1 MKQTTIGLSGH
12 IDHGKTSIVRC
23 LTGKNTD
30 NLKDEI
36 ERGMTIDIGFAHF
49 NKNISLIDVP
59 GHEKFIKNMVAGVS
73 AIDSVILVIAADDGI
88 MPQTKEHFEILKL
101 LKINSGIIVINKI
114 DLVDKEWLELIELEV
129 EKFVENTFLNNANI
143 IKVSTIDNIG
153 IDNLKKEILNIS
165 TLNNYK
171 FDRGIFRMFID
182 RVFTKKGFGTVV
194 TGTVASGEISKGR
207 QLQIL
212 PDSEKVNVRD
222 IHSHDNIVSK
232 LSLGDRGA
240 INLQSV
246 NKDILKRGF
255 HLGEYGYFD
264 LVSSAVCFINTVSDL
279 KHNQRIRV
287 HLGTQEVMARV
298 YFVTDDITES
308 MVGLLKLEN
317 KIVAS
322 FRDKFIIRTYSPVT
336 TIGGGEI
343 IDININGKWNQ
354 NKLYIKQFSNKIE
367 ESEIIEKIIQ
377 RDDNLVFKK
386 SSLCKHLSLSIM
398 NLNSILLK
406 IDGLKY
412 YTEQDPW
419 IISSYQYINY
429 SNRICGILTTLHN
442 QNPYNKGFLL
452 DEINNTVLLPDDL
465 LKLILIDMC
474 KENKIKVENDLY
486 SKYDFQVN
494 LSKDKIIIKDKLINI
509 LDEDFF
515 QTLTFSELGKKVNE
529 SEDIVKKLLYIEKSN
544 NNIII
549 INGEIIFTV
558 KNYNKM
564 LDDLKIYF
572 KNNDSLSIGDFKKI
586 INSSRK
592 YAVPLL
598 EYLDKQK
605 ITYRIGNERKIN
617 KK

>member
-1 MKQTTIGLSGH
+1 MKQITIGLSGH
-12 IDHGKTSIVRC
+12 IDHGKTSIVKC

-59 GHEKFIKNMVAGVS
+59 GHEKFVKNMVAGVS

-88 MPQTKEHFEILKL
+88 MPQTKEHFEILKI

-114 DLVDKEWLELIELEV
+114 DLVDEEWLELIELEV
-129 EKFVENTFLNNANI
+129 KKFVENTFLNDANI

-165 TLNNYK
+165 TIDNNR

-194 TGTVASGEISKGR
+194 TGTVESGEISKGK

-222 IHSHDNIVSK
+222 IHSHDNIVPK

-264 LVSSAVCFINTVSDL
+264 LVSNAVCFINTASDL

-298 YFVTDDITES
+298 YFVSNDIIKT
-308 MVGLLKLEN
+308 MVALLKFEN

-322 FRDKFIIRTYSPVT
+322 YRDKFIIRTYSPVT

-343 IDININGKWNQ
+343 IDVNINGKWNQ
-354 NKLYIKQFSNKIE
+354 NKLYINQFSNRIE
-367 ESEIIEKIIQ
+367 ESEIVEKIIQ
-377 RDDNLVFKK
+377 RDDTLVFKK
-386 SSLCKHLSLSIM
+386 SSLCKHLSISIM

-406 IDGLKY
+406 INNLRY
-412 YTEQDPW
+412 YAEDDPW
-419 IISSYQYINY
+419 IISSDQYINY
-429 SNRICGILTTLHN
+429 SNKICGILTNLHN

-452 DEINNTVLLPDDL
+452 DEINNAVLLPDDL
-465 LKLILIDMC
+465 LKMILFDMC

-486 SKYDFQVN
+486 SKYEFQVN
-494 LSKDKIIIKDKLINI
+494 LSKDKTIIKDKLIDI
-509 LDEDFF
+509 LHEDCF
-515 QTLTFSELGKKVNE
+515 QTLTFSELGKKVNQ

-572 KNNDSLSIGDFKKI
+572 KNNDSLSVGDFKKI

>member
-1 MKQTTIGLSGH
+1 MKQITIGLSGH
-12 IDHGKTSIVRC
+12 IDHGKTSIVKC

-59 GHEKFIKNMVAGVS
+59 GHEKFVKNMVAGVS

-88 MPQTKEHFEILKL
+88 MPQTKEHFEILKI

-114 DLVDKEWLELIELEV
+114 DLVDEEWLELIELEV
-129 EKFVENTFLNNANI
+129 KKFVENTFLNDANI

-165 TLNNYK
+165 TIDNNR

-194 TGTVASGEISKGR
+194 TGTVESGKISKGK

-222 IHSHDNIVSK
+222 IHSHDNIVPK

-264 LVSSAVCFINTVSDL
+264 LVSNAVCFINTASDL

-298 YFVTDDITES
+298 YFVSNDITKT
-308 MVGLLKLEN
+308 MVGLLKFEN

-322 FRDKFIIRTYSPVT
+322 YRDKFIIRTYSPVT

-343 IDININGKWNQ
+343 IDVNINGKWNQ
-354 NKLYIKQFSNKIE
+354 NKLYINQFSNRIE
-367 ESEIIEKIIQ
+367 ESEIVEKIIQ
-377 RDDNLVFKK
+377 RDDTLVFKK
-386 SSLCKHLSLSIM
+386 SSLCKHLSISIM

-406 IDGLKY
+406 INNLRY
-412 YTEQDPW
+412 YAEDDPW
-419 IISSYQYINY
+419 IISSDQYINY
-429 SNRICGILTTLHN
+429 SNKICGILTNLHN

-452 DEINNTVLLPDDL
+452 DEINNAVLLPDDL
-465 LKLILIDMC
+465 LKMILFDMC

-486 SKYDFQVN
+486 SKYEFQVN
-494 LSKDKIIIKDKLINI
+494 LSKDKIIIKDKLIDI
-509 LDEDFF
+509 LHEDCF
-515 QTLTFSELGKKVNE
+515 QTLTFSELGKKVNQ

-572 KNNDSLSIGDFKKI
+572 KNNDSLSVGDFKKI

>member
-1 MKQTTIGLSGH
+1 MKQITIGLSGH
-12 IDHGKTSIVRC
+12 IDHGKTSIVKC

-59 GHEKFIKNMVAGVS
+59 GHEKFVKNMVAGVS

-88 MPQTKEHFEILKL
+88 MPQTKEHFEILKI

-114 DLVDKEWLELIELEV
+114 DLVDEEWLELIELEV
-129 EKFVENTFLNNANI
+129 KKFVENTFLNDANI

-165 TLNNYK
+165 TIDNNR

-194 TGTVASGEISKGR
+194 TGTVESGEISKGK

-222 IHSHDNIVSK
+222 IHSHDNIVPK

-264 LVSSAVCFINTVSDL
+264 LANNAVCFINTDSDL

-298 YFVTDDITES
+298 YFVSNDIIKT
-308 MVGLLKLEN
+308 MVALLKFEN

-322 FRDKFIIRTYSPVT
+322 YRDKFIIRTYSPVT

-343 IDININGKWNQ
+343 IDVNINGKWNQ
-354 NKLYIKQFSNKIE
+354 NKLYINQFSNRIE
-367 ESEIIEKIIQ
+367 ESEIVEKIIQ
-377 RDDNLVFKK
+377 RDDTLVFKK
-386 SSLCKHLSLSIM
+386 SSLCKHLSISIM

-406 IDGLKY
+406 INNLRY
-412 YTEQDPW
+412 YAEDDPW
-419 IISSYQYINY
+419 IISSDQYINY
-429 SNRICGILTTLHN
+429 SNKICGILTNLHN

-452 DEINNTVLLPDDL
+452 DEINNAVLLPDDL
-465 LKLILIDMC
+465 LKMILFDIC

-486 SKYDFQVN
+486 SKYEFQVN
-494 LSKDKIIIKDKLINI
+494 LSKDKTIIKDKLVDI
-509 LDEDFF
+509 LHEDYF
-515 QTLTFSELGKKVNE
+515 QTLTFSELGKKVNQ

-564 LDDLKIYF
+564 LDNLKIYF
-572 KNNDSLSIGDFKKI
+572 KNNDSLSVGDFKKI

>member
-1 MKQTTIGLSGH
+1 MKQITIGLSGH
-12 IDHGKTSIVRC
+12 IDHGKTSIVKC

-59 GHEKFIKNMVAGVS
+59 GHEKFVKNMVAGVS

-88 MPQTKEHFEILKL
+88 MPQTKEHFEILKI

-114 DLVDKEWLELIELEV
+114 DLVDEEWLELIELEV
-129 EKFVENTFLNNANI
+129 KKFVENTFLNDANI

-165 TLNNYK
+165 TIDNNR

-194 TGTVASGEISKGR
+194 TGTVESGEISKGK

-222 IHSHDNIVSK
+222 IHSHDNIVPK

-264 LVSSAVCFINTVSDL
+264 LVSNAVCFINTASDL

-298 YFVTDDITES
+298 YFVSNDITKT
-308 MVGLLKLEN
+308 MVGLLKFEN
-317 KIVAS
+317 KIVGS
-322 FRDKFIIRTYSPVT
+322 YRDKFIIRTYSPVT

-343 IDININGKWNQ
+343 IDVNINGKWNQ
-354 NKLYIKQFSNKIE
+354 NKLYINQFSNRME
-367 ESEIIEKIIQ
+367 ESEIVEKIIQ
-377 RDDNLVFKK
+377 RDDTLVFKK
-386 SSLCKHLSLSIM
+386 SSLCKHLSISIM

-406 IDGLKY
+406 INNLRY
-412 YTEQDPW
+412 YAEDDPW
-419 IISSYQYINY
+419 IISSDQYINY
-429 SNRICGILTTLHN
+429 SNKICGILTNLHN

-452 DEINNTVLLPDDL
+452 DEINNAVLLPDDL
-465 LKLILIDMC
+465 LKMILFDMC

-486 SKYDFQVN
+486 SKYEFQVN
-494 LSKDKIIIKDKLINI
+494 LSKDKTIIKDKLVDI
-509 LDEDFF
+509 LHEDYF
-515 QTLTFSELGKKVNE
+515 QTLTFSELGKKVNQ

-572 KNNDSLSIGDFKKI
+572 KNNDSLSVGDFKKI

>member
-1 MKQTTIGLSGH
+1 MKQITIGLSGH
-12 IDHGKTSIVRC
+12 IDHGKTSIVKC

-59 GHEKFIKNMVAGVS
+59 GHEKFVKNMVAGVS

-88 MPQTKEHFEILKL
+88 MPQTKEHFEILKI
-101 LKINSGIIVINKI
+101 LKINSGIVVINKI
-114 DLVDKEWLELIELEV
+114 DLVDEEWLELIELEV
-129 EKFVENTFLNNANI
+129 KKFVENTFLNNANI

-165 TLNNYK
+165 TIDNNR

-194 TGTVASGEISKGR
+194 TGTVESGKISKGK

-264 LVSSAVCFINTVSDL
+264 LVSNAVCFINTASDL

-298 YFVTDDITES
+298 YFVSNDITKT
-308 MVGLLKLEN
+308 MVGLLKFEN

-322 FRDKFIIRTYSPVT
+322 YRDKFIIRTYSPVT

-343 IDININGKWNQ
+343 IDVNINGKWNQ
-354 NKLYIKQFSNKIE
+354 NKLYINQFSNRIE
-367 ESEIIEKIIQ
+367 ESEIVEKIIQ
-377 RDDNLVFKK
+377 RDDTLVFKK
-386 SSLCKHLSLSIM
+386 SSLCKHLSISIL

-406 IDGLKY
+406 INNLRY
-412 YTEQDPW
+412 YAEDDPW
-419 IISSYQYINY
+419 IISSDQYINY
-429 SNRICGILTTLHN
+429 SNKICGILTNLHN

-452 DEINNTVLLPDDL
+452 DEINNAVLLPDDL
-465 LKLILIDMC
+465 LKMILFDMC

-486 SKYDFQVN
+486 SKYEFQVN
-494 LSKDKIIIKDKLINI
+494 LSKDKTIIKDKLVDI
-509 LDEDFF
+509 LHEDYF
-515 QTLTFSELGKKVNE
+515 QTLTFSELGIKVNQ

-564 LDDLKIYF
+564 LDNLKIYF
-572 KNNDSLSIGDFKKI
+572 KNNDSLSVGDFKKI

>member
-1 MKQTTIGLSGH
+1 MSQITIGLSGH
-12 IDHGKTSIVRC
+12 IDHGKTSIVKS

-30 NLKDEI
+30 SLKDEI
-36 ERGMTIDIGFAHF
+36 KRGMTIDIGFAHL
-49 NKNISLIDVP
+49 NDKISLIDVP

-114 DLVDKEWLELIELEV
+114 DLVDKEWLELIELEI
-129 EKFVENTFLNNANI
+129 EKFVQNTFLNNANI

-165 TLNNYK
+165 TLNNNR

-207 QLQIL
+207 QLQVL

-264 LVSSAVCFINTVSDL
+264 LASNAVCCINTVSDL

-298 YFVTDDITES
+298 YFVSNDITKS
-308 MVGLLKLEN
+308 MVGLLRFEN

-343 IDININGKWNQ
+343 IDINIEGKWNQ
-354 NKLYIKQFSNKIE
+354 NKLYIDQFSNKIE
-367 ESEIIEKIIQ
+367 ESEIVEEIIQ

-406 IDGLKY
+406 INNLRY
-412 YTEQDPW
+412 YTKEDPW
-419 IISSYQYINY
+419 IVSSNQYLNY
-429 SNRICGILTTLHN
+429 SNRICGILKNLHN

-452 DEINNTVLLPDDL
+452 DEINNAVLLPDDL
-465 LKLILIDMC
+465 LKLILFDMC
-474 KENKIKVENDLY
+474 EENKIKVENDLY
-486 SKYDFQVN
+486 SKYEFQVN
-494 LSKDKIIIKDKLINI
+494 LSKDKIIIKDKLIDI
-509 LDEDFF
+509 LHEDFF
-515 QTLTFSELGKKVNE
+515 QTSTFSELGKKVNQ

-572 KNNDSLSIGDFKKI
+572 KNNDSLTVGDFKKI

>member
-1 MKQTTIGLSGH
+1 MKEIIIGLSGH
-12 IDHGKTSIVRC
+12 IDHGKTSLIKS
-23 LTGKNTD
+23 LTNNFSGS
-30 NLKDEI
+30 LKEDV
-36 ERGMTIDIGFAHF
+36 ERGMTVDLGIAFFDKKIT
-49 NKNISLIDVP
+49 LIDVP
-59 GHEKFIKNMVAGVS
+59 GHEDFVKNMMSGVHS
-73 AIDSVILVIAADDGI
+73 IDIGLLVIAADDGV
-88 MPQTKEHFEILKL
+88 MPQTIEHLNILKL
-101 LKINSGIIVINKI
+101 FNISDLIIVINKI
-114 DLVDKEWLELIELEV
+114 DLVDKEWLELIELEI
-129 EKFVENTFLNNANI
+129 EKFVQNTFLNNANI

-165 TLNNYK
+165 TLNNNR

-207 QLQIL
+207 QLQVL

-264 LVSSAVCFINTVSDL
+264 LASNAVCCINTVSDL

-298 YFVTDDITES
+298 YFVSNDITKS
-308 MVGLLKLEN
+308 MVGLLRFEN

-343 IDININGKWNQ
+343 IDINIEGKWNQ
-354 NKLYIKQFSNKIE
+354 NKLYIDQFSNKIE
-367 ESEIIEKIIQ
+367 ESEIVEEIIQ

-406 IDGLKY
+406 INNLRY
-412 YTEQDPW
+412 YTKEDPW
-419 IISSYQYINY
+419 IVSSNQYLNY
-429 SNRICGILTTLHN
+429 SNRICGILKNLHN

-452 DEINNTVLLPDDL
+452 DEINNAVLLPDDL
-465 LKLILIDMC
+465 LKLILFDMC
-474 KENKIKVENDLY
+474 EENKIKVENDLY
-486 SKYDFQVN
+486 SKYEFQVN
-494 LSKDKIIIKDKLINI
+494 LSKDKIIIKDKLIDI
-509 LDEDFF
+509 LHEDFF
-515 QTLTFSELGKKVNE
+515 QTSTFSELGKKVNQ

-572 KNNDSLSIGDFKKI
+572 KNNDSLTVGDFKKI

>member
-1 MKQTTIGLSGH
+1 MKQITIGLSGH
-12 IDHGKTSIVRC
+12 IDHGKTSIVKC

-59 GHEKFIKNMVAGVS
+59 GHEKFVKNMVAGVS

-88 MPQTKEHFEILKL
+88 MPQTKEHFEILKI

-114 DLVDKEWLELIELEV
+114 DLVDEEWLELIELEV
-129 EKFVENTFLNNANI
+129 KKFVENTFLNDANI

-165 TLNNYK
+165 TIDNNR

-194 TGTVASGEISKGR
+194 TGTVESGEISKGK

-222 IHSHDNIVSK
+222 IHSHDNIVPK

-264 LVSSAVCFINTVSDL
+264 LVSNAVCFINTASDL

-298 YFVTDDITES
+298 YFVSNDIIKT
-308 MVGLLKLEN
+308 MVALLKFEN

-322 FRDKFIIRTYSPVT
+322 YRDKFIIRTYSPVT

-343 IDININGKWNQ
+343 IDVNINGKWNQ
-354 NKLYIKQFSNKIE
+354 NKLYINQFSNRIE
-367 ESEIIEKIIQ
+367 ESEIVEKIIQ
-377 RDDNLVFKK
+377 RDDTLVFKK
-386 SSLCKHLSLSIM
+386 SSLCKHLSISIM

-406 IDGLKY
+406 INNLRY
-412 YTEQDPW
+412 YAEDDPW
-419 IISSYQYINY
+419 IISSDQYINY
-429 SNRICGILTTLHN
+429 SNKICGILTNLHN

-452 DEINNTVLLPDDL
+452 DEINNAVLLPDDL
-465 LKLILIDMC
+465 LKMILFDMC

-486 SKYDFQVN
+486 SKYEFQVN
-494 LSKDKIIIKDKLINI
+494 LSKDKTIIKDKLIDI
-509 LDEDFF
+509 LHEDYF
-515 QTLTFSELGKKVNE
+515 QTLTFSELGKKVNQ

-564 LDDLKIYF
+564 LDNLKIYF
-572 KNNDSLSIGDFKKI
+572 KNNDSLSVGDFKKI